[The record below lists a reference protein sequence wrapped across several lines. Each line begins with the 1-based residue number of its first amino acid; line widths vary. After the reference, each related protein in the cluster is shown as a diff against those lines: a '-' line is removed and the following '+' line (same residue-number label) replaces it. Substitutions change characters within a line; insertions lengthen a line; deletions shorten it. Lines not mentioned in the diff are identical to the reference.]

1 MGLKAIKIRD
11 AAGKPQYRN
20 GINESPPAEA
30 DVLGDSG
37 FGFGRPVVLSWQN
50 DQDRKGKG
58 LVAGLR
64 EPFMKLKLVAAV
76 SALAI
81 PALAHAEQSGPQPAV
96 PKPTKADAQ
105 KVVQIITSDKVAQN
119 SAADADIDEDFSI
132 ISGLS
137 GGPTSYLDGI
147 KKMPWV
153 LKLLDQCGL
162 DEQHIRGSATSA
174 IMRTKLGFVSDE
186 DVRDF
191 FERPLFQLIVTALPA
206 SSGCAASISARVIA
220 PIEGAR
226 FVYDK
231 KPLQKPTYV
240 TIWEDT
246 YGEGGRA
253 IYEPH
258 EQITARIEASI
269 DTLINEFAEAWTHS
283 QGIGHPKYGAP

>member
-1 MGLKAIKIRD
+1 
-11 AAGKPQYRN
+11 
-20 GINESPPAEA
+20 
-30 DVLGDSG
+30 
-37 FGFGRPVVLSWQN
+37 
-50 DQDRKGKG
+50 
-58 LVAGLR
+58 
-64 EPFMKLKLVAAV
+64 MKLKLVAAV

-119 SAADADIDEDFSI
+119 SAADADIGEDFSI
-132 ISGLS
+132 VSGLS

-147 KKMPWV
+147 KKMHWV

-174 IMRTKLGFVSDE
+174 IMRTKLGFVSSDE
-186 DVRDF
+186 DVL
-191 FERPLFQLIVTALPA
+191 ERPLFQLIVTALPA

-231 KPLQKPTYV
+231 KPLQKPTFV
-240 TIWEDT
+240 TIWEDE

-253 IYEPH
+253 IYESH
-258 EQITARIEASI
+258 EQITAKIEATI
-269 DTLINEFAEAWTHS
+269 DTLISEFAEAWTHS

>member
-1 MGLKAIKIRD
+1 
-11 AAGKPQYRN
+11 
-20 GINESPPAEA
+20 
-30 DVLGDSG
+30 
-37 FGFGRPVVLSWQN
+37 
-50 DQDRKGKG
+50 
-58 LVAGLR
+58 
-64 EPFMKLKLVAAV
+64 MKLKLVAAV

-132 ISGLS
+132 ITGLS

-147 KKMPWV
+147 KKMHWV

-174 IMRTKLGFVSDE
+174 FMRTKLGFVSSDE
-186 DVRDF
+186 DVHDF

-231 KPLQKPTYV
+231 KPLQKYTYV

>member
-1 MGLKAIKIRD
+1 
-11 AAGKPQYRN
+11 
-20 GINESPPAEA
+20 
-30 DVLGDSG
+30 
-37 FGFGRPVVLSWQN
+37 
-50 DQDRKGKG
+50 
-58 LVAGLR
+58 
-64 EPFMKLKLVAAV
+64 MKLKLVAAV

-132 ISGLS
+132 ITGLS
-137 GGPTSYLDGI
+137 GYLDGI
-147 KKMPWV
+147 KKMHWV

-174 IMRTKLGFVSDE
+174 FMRTKLGFVSESDE
-186 DVRDF
+186 DVDVL
-191 FERPLFQLIVTALPA
+191 ELPLFQLIVTALPA

-231 KPLQKPTYV
+231 KPLQKQTYV
-240 TIWEDT
+240 TIWENM
-246 YGEGGRA
+246 YGEGGRP

-258 EQITARIEASI
+258 EQIKAKISA
-269 DTLINEFAEAWTHS
+269 
-283 QGIGHPKYGAP
+283 

>member
-1 MGLKAIKIRD
+1 MR
-11 AAGKPQYRN
+11 
-20 GINESPPAEA
+20 
-30 DVLGDSG
+30 
-37 FGFGRPVVLSWQN
+37 
-50 DQDRKGKG
+50 
-58 LVAGLR
+58 
-64 EPFMKLKLVAAV
+64 LKLVAAV

-96 PKPTKADAQ
+96 PKPTRADAQ

-132 ISGLS
+132 VSGLS

-147 KKMPWV
+147 KKMHWV

-191 FERPLFQLIVTALPA
+191 FERPLFQLVVTALPA
-206 SSGCAASISARVIA
+206 NSGCAASISARVIA

-231 KPLQKPTYV
+231 KPLQKPTFV
-240 TIWEDT
+240 TIWESE

-253 IYEPH
+253 IYESR
-258 EQITARIEASI
+258 EQITASIEATI
-269 DTLINEFAEAWTHS
+269 DILINEFAEAWTHS

>member
-1 MGLKAIKIRD
+1 
-11 AAGKPQYRN
+11 
-20 GINESPPAEA
+20 
-30 DVLGDSG
+30 
-37 FGFGRPVVLSWQN
+37 
-50 DQDRKGKG
+50 
-58 LVAGLR
+58 
-64 EPFMKLKLVAAV
+64 MKLKLVAAV

-81 PALAHAEQSGPQPAV
+81 PALAHAEQSGPQPVV

-105 KVVQIITSDKVAQN
+105 KVVQMVTSDKVAQN

-132 ISGLS
+132 IAGLS

-162 DEQHIRGSATSA
+162 DEQRIKGAATSA
-174 IMRTKLGFVSDE
+174 IMRTKLGFVSESDE
-186 DVRDF
+186 DVDVL
-191 FERPLFQLIVTALPA
+191 EQPLFQLTATALPA

-231 KPLQKPTYV
+231 KPLQKYTYV
-240 TIWEDT
+240 TIWENMD
-246 YGEGGRA
+246 GEGGRA

-258 EQITARIEASI
+258 EQMTAKI
-269 DTLINEFAEAWTHS
+269 
-283 QGIGHPKYGAP
+283 

>member
-1 MGLKAIKIRD
+1 MLTRYALFLSMIFI
-11 AAGKPQYRN
+11 
-20 GINESPPAEA
+20 
-30 DVLGDSG
+30 
-37 FGFGRPVVLSWQN
+37 VV
-50 DQDRKGKG
+50 
-58 LVAGLR
+58 
-64 EPFMKLKLVAAV
+64 PI
-76 SALAI
+76 SAR
-81 PALAHAEQSGPQPAV
+81 
-96 PKPTKADAQ
+96 
-105 KVVQIITSDKVAQN
+105 AQN

-132 ISGLS
+132 ITGLS

-147 KKMPWV
+147 KEMHWV

-174 IMRTKLGFVSDE
+174 FMRTKLGFVSDE

-231 KPLQKPTYV
+231 KPLQKPTFV
-240 TIWEDT
+240 TIWEDK

-253 IYEPH
+253 VYEPH
-258 EQITARIEASI
+258 QQITARIEATI

>member
-1 MGLKAIKIRD
+1 
-11 AAGKPQYRN
+11 
-20 GINESPPAEA
+20 
-30 DVLGDSG
+30 
-37 FGFGRPVVLSWQN
+37 
-50 DQDRKGKG
+50 
-58 LVAGLR
+58 
-64 EPFMKLKLVAAV
+64 MKLKLVAAV

-132 ISGLS
+132 ITGLS
-137 GGPTSYLDGI
+137 GGPTSYLDGV

-174 IMRTKLGFVSDE
+174 IMRTKLGFVSESDE
-186 DVRDF
+186 DVDVL
-191 FERPLFQLIVTALPA
+191 ELPLFQLIVTALPA

-231 KPLQKPTYV
+231 KPLQKHTTDV
-240 TIWEDT
+240 TIWESM
-246 YGEGGRA
+246 YGEGGRP

-258 EQITARIEASI
+258 EQITARIEATI

>member
-1 MGLKAIKIRD
+1 MRL
-11 AAGKPQYRN
+11 
-20 GINESPPAEA
+20 E
-30 DVLGDSG
+30 
-37 FGFGRPVVLSWQN
+37 
-50 DQDRKGKG
+50 
-58 LVAGLR
+58 
-64 EPFMKLKLVAAV
+64 KLVAAV
-76 SALAI
+76 SALAM

-96 PKPTKADAQ
+96 PEATKADAQ

-132 ISGLS
+132 ITGLS

-147 KKMPWV
+147 KKMHWV

-174 IMRTKLGFVSDE
+174 FMRTKLGFVSSDE
-186 DVRDF
+186 DVL
-191 FERPLFQLIVTALPA
+191 ERPLFQLIVTALPA
-206 SSGCAASISARVIA
+206 SSGCAASI
-220 PIEGAR
+220 EGAR

-231 KPLQKPTYV
+231 KPLQKHTCV
-240 TIWEDT
+240 TIWEST

-258 EQITARIEASI
+258 EQITARIEATI

>member
-1 MGLKAIKIRD
+1 
-11 AAGKPQYRN
+11 
-20 GINESPPAEA
+20 
-30 DVLGDSG
+30 
-37 FGFGRPVVLSWQN
+37 
-50 DQDRKGKG
+50 
-58 LVAGLR
+58 
-64 EPFMKLKLVAAV
+64 MKLKLVAAV

-132 ISGLS
+132 ITGLS

-147 KKMPWV
+147 KEMHWV

-174 IMRTKLGFVSDE
+174 FMRTKLGFVSDE
-186 DVRDF
+186 DVDVL
-191 FERPLFQLIVTALPA
+191 ELPLFQLIVTALPA

-220 PIEGAR
+220 PTEGAR

-231 KPLQKPTYV
+231 KPLQKPTFV
-240 TIWEDT
+240 TIWEDMH
-246 YGEGGRA
+246 GDGGQA

-258 EQITARIEASI
+258 EQITARIEATI
-269 DTLINEFAEAWTHS
+269 DPLINEFAEAWTHS

>member
-1 MGLKAIKIRD
+1 MLTRYALFLSMIFI
-11 AAGKPQYRN
+11 
-20 GINESPPAEA
+20 
-30 DVLGDSG
+30 
-37 FGFGRPVVLSWQN
+37 VV
-50 DQDRKGKG
+50 
-58 LVAGLR
+58 
-64 EPFMKLKLVAAV
+64 PI
-76 SALAI
+76 SAR
-81 PALAHAEQSGPQPAV
+81 
-96 PKPTKADAQ
+96 
-105 KVVQIITSDKVAQN
+105 AQN

-132 ISGLS
+132 ITGLS

-147 KKMPWV
+147 KKMHWV

-174 IMRTKLGFVSDE
+174 FMRTKLGFVSSDE

-240 TIWEDT
+240 TIWENM
-246 YGEGGRA
+246 YGEGGRS

-258 EQITARIEASI
+258 EQIRARIEATI
-269 DTLINEFAEAWTHS
+269 DTLIKEFAEAWTHS

>member
-1 MGLKAIKIRD
+1 
-11 AAGKPQYRN
+11 
-20 GINESPPAEA
+20 
-30 DVLGDSG
+30 
-37 FGFGRPVVLSWQN
+37 
-50 DQDRKGKG
+50 
-58 LVAGLR
+58 
-64 EPFMKLKLVAAV
+64 MKLKLVAAV

-132 ISGLS
+132 IAGLS

-153 LKLLDQCGL
+153 LLLTDQCGL

-174 IMRTKLGFVSDE
+174 IMRTKLGFVSESDE
-186 DVRDF
+186 NVDVL
-191 FERPLFQLIVTALPA
+191 EQPLFQLIVTALPA

-231 KPLQKPTYV
+231 KPLQKHTYV
-240 TIWEDT
+240 TIWENM

-258 EQITARIEASI
+258 QKITGKGQNMLFVVMRLGGA
-269 DTLINEFAEAWTHS
+269 DVIN
-283 QGIGHPKYGAP
+283 

>member
-1 MGLKAIKIRD
+1 
-11 AAGKPQYRN
+11 
-20 GINESPPAEA
+20 
-30 DVLGDSG
+30 
-37 FGFGRPVVLSWQN
+37 
-50 DQDRKGKG
+50 
-58 LVAGLR
+58 
-64 EPFMKLKLVAAV
+64 MKLKLVAAV

-105 KVVQIITSDKVAQN
+105 KVVQIITSGKVAQD

-132 ISGLS
+132 IAGLS

-147 KKMPWV
+147 KKMHWV

-174 IMRTKLGFVSDE
+174 FIRTKLGFVSSDE

-231 KPLQKPTYV
+231 KPLQKHTYV
-240 TIWEDT
+240 TIWENM

-258 EQITARIEASI
+258 EQITARIEATI